1 MSQQPLGLVLSFYRL
16 HSREKIPGI
25 FGGVSTAAWA
35 CIEFL
40 HCSIAERKQFASQV
54 STAAWACIEFLQ
66 IAECNEDRNR
76 WSKVS
81 TAAWACIE
89 FLRLAM
95 PVAAHGLT
103 ASQQPLGL
111 VLSFYPIK
119 M

>member
-54 STAAWACIEFLQ
+54 STAAWACIEFL
-66 IAECNEDRNR
+66 
-76 WSKVS
+76 
-81 TAAWACIE
+81 
-89 FLRLAM
+89 RLAM

>member
-1 MSQQPLGLVLSFYRL
+1 MSQQPLGLVLSFY
-16 HSREKIPGI
+16 
-25 FGGVSTAAWA
+25 FG
-35 CIEFL
+35 
-40 HCSIAERKQFASQV
+40 FALETLENHGPA